1 MSDDIEQRIQHY
13 ENLTKLSAIEGEL
26 EAHSKED
33 ARRFD
38 GLDKKLD
45 ELHSDVKSLLETR
58 TFSKGVY
65 WVLAGIGA
73 TLLAFATGLLDLL
86 SRIRMK

>member
-1 MSDDIEQRIQHY
+1 MADDIEQKILHY
-13 ENLTKLSAIEGEL
+13 ENLTKLSAIESEL

-33 ARRFD
+33 VRRFD

-45 ELHSDVKSLLETR
+45 ELHSDVRSLLETR

-86 SRIRMK
+86 SRIKVK